1 LGNEIEFAQQC
12 GVSRPTTRRAIAEL
26 VGRGLLVRK
35 RGVGTQVVRGRID
48 RQVKL
53 SSLFDDLARTQQ
65 HPKTRVLINE
75 VTPGSDEVCARLRLP
90 RRHPV
95 LHLRRVRLVGDEPL
109 AILEN
114 YLPDQAGAAAGGIG
128 GGIGAADLTAVG
140 LYQAMREAGVRMCV
154 AKQRIAAREGTR
166 EECELLGEPA
176 GSPLLTMERL
186 THDDSGRVVE
196 WARHAYRPDRY
207 AFTVTLVGR

>member
-1 LGNEIEFAQQC
+1 MC
-12 GVSRPTTRRAIAEL
+12 PDPPRRAIAEL
-26 VGRGLLVRK
+26 VGRGVLVRK
-35 RGVGTQVVRGRID
+35 RGVCTQVVRGRID

-114 YLPDQAGAAAGGIG
+114 YLPDQVGAAAGGIGGGTG

-140 LYQAMREAGVRMCV
+140 LYRAMREAGVRMCV
-154 AKQRIAAREGTR
+154 AKQHIAAREGTR
-166 EECELLGEPA
+166 EECELLGEPF

-186 THDDSGRVVE
+186 THDDSGRAVE

>member
-1 LGNEIEFAQQC
+1 M
-12 GVSRPTTRRAIAEL
+12 
-26 VGRGLLVRK
+26 
-35 RGVGTQVVRGRID
+35 
-48 RQVKL
+48 KL

-114 YLPDQAGAAAGGIG
+114 YLQTKWAPP
-128 GGIGAADLTAVG
+128 
-140 LYQAMREAGVRMCV
+140 
-154 AKQRIAAREGTR
+154 
-166 EECELLGEPA
+166 PA
-176 GSPLLTMERL
+176 GLAEGLAEGLALRT
-186 THDDSGRVVE
+186 
-196 WARHAYRPDRY
+196 
-207 AFTVTLVGR
+207 